1 MENNRKKMN
10 IIKTNLELKN
20 KMDINYDYNFKPSQ
34 TYLDS
39 MPDLAEGEIKGAHE
53 NIERV
58 GISNFHLPL
67 KIQTKDGGTQEL
79 EASIVGTVSL
89 EGIKKGINMSRII
102 RTFYEYKSQTFN
114 IDLLE
119 TILQDYRKTLGSF
132 DADIMISFRYRIW
145 QESLRSLDK
154 NGNKNGGWQYYNI
167 TLEGNINKEGK
178 FKKILH
184 FDFVY
189 SSTCPCST
197 DLSLHAL
204 ETRNQYATPHSQRS
218 VMRASIEFGE
228 FLWIEDIHEL
238 MLSAL
243 KTETQVFVKRE
254 DEQAFAELNAANT
267 KFVEDAVRLV
277 YERFISNDNKIL
289 DFKLIASH
297 NESLHSHDAIAVMI
311 KGVNGGFNDRIS
323 PNELKSLLY

>member
-1 MENNRKKMN
+1 MYNK
-10 IIKTNLELKN
+10 ELS
-20 KMDINYDYNFKPSQ
+20 FKFDKDFTPTQ
-34 TYLDS
+34 EYLKS
-39 MPDLAEGEIKGAHE
+39 MPDLSDGDIQGSKV

-67 KIQTKDGGTQEL
+67 QIRTKEGGTQEL

-89 EGIKKGINMSRII
+89 EGVKKGINMSRII
-102 RTFYEYKSQTFN
+102 RTFYEYKNDVFS
-114 IDLLE
+114 IDILGR
-119 TILQDYRKTLGSF
+119 ILQDYRTKLGSY
-132 DADIMISFRYRIW
+132 DADIIISFRYRIW
-145 QESLRSLDK
+145 QESLRSVDE
-154 NGNKNGGWQYYNI
+154 NGEKNGGWQYYNVSF
-167 TLEGNINKEGK
+167 EANINKAGVFSK
-178 FKKILH
+178 TIH

-197 DLSLHAL
+197 DLSLHAM

-218 VMRASIEFGE
+218 VMRASIKFEE
-228 FLWIEDIHEL
+228 FLWIEDIHQM
-238 MLSAL
+238 MLKAL

-277 YERFISNDNKIL
+277 FFEFIQNSKIL

-297 NESLHSHDAIAVMI
+297 NESLHSHDAIAVI
-311 KGVNGGFNDRIS
+311 TAGLFGGFDDKVTPS
-323 PNELKSLLY
+323 ELKSLLY